1 MKSVVESSSPK
12 ARQKAVTFSAPDD
25 LMVAAE
31 SLSDV
36 MVEACERQTPVVG
49 NLAHDLGAER
59 ILVPEFTAREAADVA
74 HCPERVLVDRE
85 DVVEVVLHLSH
96 DVPEGRQEA
105 SEHAPR
111 VHELERVVGSLG
123 HPEDVEEG
131 RLIDQIVPEGVV
143 DRRGG
148 VPECAQQAR

>member
-1 MKSVVESSSPK
+1 M
-12 ARQKAVTFSAPDD
+12 
-25 LMVAAE
+25 
-31 SLSDV
+31 
-36 MVEACERQTPVVG
+36 
-49 NLAHDLGAER
+49 
-59 ILVPEFTAREAADVA
+59 PEFTAREAADVA

-143 DRRGG
+143 DRRGDDQEVG
-148 VPECAQQAR
+148 RARPYLDVGLCAAGHQAGGREIGGA